1 MLAYLLV
8 EPPSTRIHSNS
19 FAPVLSA
26 TFSLLSC
33 CIMQVSLL
41 ILFHFFHNFNKTPS
55 LILGQWSCLHNSYS
69 VADVTLVILIM
80 RFQLISSLDDLLIQW
95 MFYMIFYGNN
105 YGLIHFI
112 ADNFTNTCFSKI
124 SFHSL
129 YSFHCIGCSAIFRS
143 SQ

>member
-41 ILFHFFHNFNKTPS
+41 ILFNFLHNFDKSPS
-55 LILGQWSCLHNSYS
+55 LVLGQRSCLHHFYG
-69 VADVTLVILIM
+69 VADVTLICLVM
-80 RFQLISSLDDLLIQW
+80 RLQLVGSLYDLLVKR
-95 MFYMIFYGNN
+95 MFYMVLNCDNDGFV
-105 YGLIHFI
+105 HFI
-112 ADNFTNTCFSKI
+112 TDHLAHTGF
-124 SFHSL
+124 
-129 YSFHCIGCSAIFRS
+129 
-143 SQ
+143 